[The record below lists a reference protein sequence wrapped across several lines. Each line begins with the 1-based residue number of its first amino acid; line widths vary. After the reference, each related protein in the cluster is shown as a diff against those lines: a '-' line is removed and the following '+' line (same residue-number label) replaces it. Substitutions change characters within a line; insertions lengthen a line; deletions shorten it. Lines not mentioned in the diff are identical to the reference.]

1 MNANYIF
8 LCGMVWAHFGEEDA
22 GLELIRALN
31 STNQDM
37 RILARAMLEQANGGS
52 KALIGQA
59 VAEAEIPEDMATLCA
74 FESDHKSKL
83 RGFPSDSWFSPAS
96 A

>member
-1 MNANYIF
+1 MNATYIF

-22 GLELIRALN
+22 GLELIRTLN
-31 STNQDM
+31 SPDQNM

-59 VAEAEIPEDMATLCA
+59 VAQDEIPEDMATLSA
-74 FESDHKSKL
+74 FEGAQKSKL
-83 RGFPSDSWFSPAS
+83 RGFPCDSWFSPAS

>member
-1 MNANYIF
+1 MNATYIF
-8 LCGMVWAHFGEEDA
+8 LCGMVWAYFGKEDA
-22 GLELIRALN
+22 GLELIRTLN
-31 STNQDM
+31 SPDQNM

-59 VAEAEIPEDMATLCA
+59 LAQAEIPEDMATLCA
-74 FESDHKSKL
+74 FESHHKSKL
-83 RGFPSDSWFSPAS
+83 RGFPSASWFSPAS